1 MLLRIAPWF
10 SGEVV
15 VYESLIPGGTVSFM
29 IDGEGRALNKSRS
42 LRGAW
47 VVPVY
52 SKWWDSPAQGHT
64 GPYITAGTTSTVYRI
79 SSRPVQETP
88 LIQPHPP
95 LPRTSTSE
103 HLGGDIQGNTE
114 CTIRMVKYLHPKN
127 FYLHFYLCKKFLL
140 QTVSK
145 LCLSISEKI

>member
-1 MLLRIAPWF
+1 MLLRIALRF

-42 LRGAW
+42 LRGAR

-64 GPYITAGTTSTVYRI
+64 GSYITARTTITVY
-79 SSRPVQETP
+79 QLQTCTGE
-88 LIQPHPP
+88 PP
-95 LPRTSTSE
+95 PPPDNRTSTSE
-103 HLGGDIQGNTE
+103 HLGCD
-114 CTIRMVKYLHPKN
+114 
-127 FYLHFYLCKKFLL
+127 
-140 QTVSK
+140 
-145 LCLSISEKI
+145 SEKH

>member
-1 MLLRIAPWF
+1 MLLRIALRF

-15 VYESLIPGGTVSFM
+15 VYESLILGGTVSFM

-42 LRGAW
+42 LRGAR

-64 GPYITAGTTSTVYRI
+64 GPYITARTTSTVYRI
-79 SSRPVQETP
+79 SSRPVQERP
-88 LIQPHPP
+88 LIQHPP
-95 LPRTSTSE
+95 SPLGQVHLNTS
-103 HLGGDIQGNTE
+103 GVIQGNTE

-127 FYLHFYLCKKFLL
+127 FYLLFFKKNSATNCV
-140 QTVSK
+140 QTIF
-145 LCLSISEKI
+145 SIFEKI